1 MGGYGGYVW
10 AAFGFTIVLM
20 IGLLWQSWRLQKRR
34 TGELAELRRTLRGD
48 SAGGDGQA
56 YDAQRPAR
64 RLVAQ
69 KPGGAPA
76 GSGLQ
81 ADSGHDIDAF
91 DPATAAAN
99 RSTSGS

>member
-1 MGGYGGYVW
+1 MQTLAMGGYGGYVW

-20 IGLLWQSWRLQKRR
+20 IGLLWQSWRMQQRR
-34 TGELAELRRTLRGD
+34 TDELAELRRTLRGD
-48 SAGGDGQA
+48 AQRDDGQGH
-56 YDAQRPAR
+56 DAQRPSR

-69 KPGGAPA
+69 KPGG
-76 GSGLQ
+76 GQ
-81 ADSGHDIDAF
+81 ASSGHDVDTF

>member
-20 IGLLWQSWRLQKRR
+20 IGLLWQSWRLQQRR
-34 TGELAELRRTLRGD
+34 TDELAGLRRTLRGD
-48 SAGGDGQA
+48 SSGGDGQA

-69 KPGGAPA
+69 KPGGGPA
-76 GSGLQ
+76 GSG
-81 ADSGHDIDAF
+81 HDAQAF